1 MQPLGHQIIYL
12 ASCPST
18 NSLVLATPAYLDTHG
33 LVVQTPH
40 QTAGRGRMGKSFF
53 SFPGEQ
59 LLFSTVIHTH
69 LPPQHVPLVSLVAGV
84 AVAQALAELYGLQPE
99 LKWPNDVLLG
109 GRKVCGILVE
119 TRRGQQGE
127 QRLVVGIGINCHG
140 DRAQAPEA
148 LRPIVTTVAQETGA
162 PVDSKALL
170 QAVLRDMQEWIVR
183 LECDERAALLEAWRA
198 RARLAGRR
206 VRVLGLDPPQ
216 TGTVAGLDEEG
227 FLDIALDSGKPHV
240 HHSGELQWLD

>member
-18 NSLVLATPAYLDTHG
+18 NSLVLATPEYLDAHG

-40 QTAGRGRMGKSFF
+40 QTDGRGRMGKSFF

-69 LPPQHVPLVSLVAGV
+69 LPPQHVPLISLAAGV
-84 AVAQALAELYGLQPE
+84 AVAQAVAELYGLQPE

-119 TRRGQQGE
+119 SRRGQQGQ

-140 DRAQAPEA
+140 NPAQAPEA
-148 LRPIVTTVAQETGA
+148 LQPIVTTLEQETGTA
-162 PVDSKALL
+162 VETQPLL
-170 QAVLRDMQEWIVR
+170 QAVLREMQLWITR
-183 LECDERAALLEAWRA
+183 LEAGEPAPLLDAWRE
-198 RARLAGRR
+198 RARLRGRR

-216 TGTVAGLDEEG
+216 TGTVTGLNGDG
-227 FLDIALDSGKPHV
+227 FLDITLDSGEPHV